1 MLYIQTDSGEW
12 TFANRRFAP
21 QITANERA
29 HNGRVAAT
37 MNGRV
42 IDVRVEPNQQVK
54 RDEILVSIE
63 AMKMEHHVIAPMDG
77 TIQVINVSVNDQV
90 KPGQTMVDF
99 HVLKQVT

>member
-1 MLYIQTDSGEW
+1 
-12 TFANRRFAP
+12 
-21 QITANERA
+21 
-29 HNGRVAAT
+29 